1 MRYTQLILSLFCSTE
16 TDVDDSLAKH
26 IDEILNDWK
35 GIRIQNMGWF
45 FYNTSKAN
53 IIEVIDIPGVLEVLP
68 ILGKIKKETFLLVIV
83 YHLPY
88 PLSTVISGFVS

>member
-16 TDVDDSLAKH
+16 IDVDDSLAKH

-35 GIRIQNMGWF
+35 DIRIQNMGWF
-45 FYNTSKAN
+45 FYSTSKSN

-68 ILGKIKKETFLLVIV
+68 V
-83 YHLPY
+83 
-88 PLSTVISGFVS
+88 